1 MAEHVNHPKHYN
13 GREDGVECIEI
24 VRHYTFDIGC
34 AIKYLWRAGLKA
46 EMGMPNIEK
55 EIEDLKKAQWYIM
68 DYLHSGHKDEMEKF
82 VDDDLYLATGRCV
95 KELVAPYG
103 KHVARAIRNLLY
115 VGIIHDSIVV
125 SIFDWRERL
134 GEAVVAVLERIKE
147 LEEIQRKRLEE
158 QEKQEG
164 QEEQEARDELQNLDE
179 MFDRPITDYPL
190 SVRTLC
196 CLKDADINTLREL
209 VRLDVSGLL
218 KFRNFG
224 KRSVAELKDFLA
236 DHNLM
241 FGMEV

>member
-34 AIKYLWRAGLKA
+34 AIKYLWRAGLKV

-134 GEAVVAVLERIKE
+134 GEAIVEVLERIKE
-147 LEEIQRKRLEE
+147 LEEIQRKRHEE
-158 QEKQEG
+158 QEKQGG
-164 QEEQEARDELQNLDE
+164 QEEQDMLQGPNE
-179 MFDRPITDYPL
+179 MLDRPITDYPL

-196 CLKDADINTLREL
+196 CLKDAGINTLREL

-218 KFRNFG
+218 KLRSFG
-224 KRSVAELKDFLA
+224 KRTVAELKDFLA

-241 FGMEV
+241 FGMDV

>member
-34 AIKYLWRAGLKA
+34 AIKYLWRAGLKV

-134 GEAVVAVLERIKE
+134 GEAVEAVLKRIKE
-147 LEEIQRKRLEE
+147 LEEIQRKRHEE
-158 QEKQEG
+158 QEEQEG
-164 QEEQEARDELQNLDE
+164 QEELQGLDE
-179 MFDRPITDYPL
+179 MLDRPVTDYPL
-190 SVRTLC
+190 SVRALC
-196 CLKDADINTLREL
+196 CLKDAGINTLREL
-209 VRLDVSGLL
+209 VRLNVTDLQ

-224 KRSVAELKDFLA
+224 KRTVAELKDFLA
-236 DHNLM
+236 DHNLT
-241 FGMEV
+241 FGMDV